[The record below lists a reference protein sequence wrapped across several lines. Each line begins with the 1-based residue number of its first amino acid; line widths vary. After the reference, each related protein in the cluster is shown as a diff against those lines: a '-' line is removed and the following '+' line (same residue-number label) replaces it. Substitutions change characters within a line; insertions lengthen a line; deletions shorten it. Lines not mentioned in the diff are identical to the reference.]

1 MDLRK
6 TENKQTVFW
15 EMVNQF
21 DKIAKK
27 KNNKISWIDLWDVEV
42 SVGKKFGLTT
52 KQSQNISQQ
61 VLTEFAKKGE

>member
-27 KNNKISWIDLWDVEV
+27 KKNKISLIDLWDVEF
-42 SVGKKFGLTT
+42 SVEKKFGLTT
-52 KQSQNISQQ
+52 KQSQQI
-61 VLTEFAKKGE
+61 LTEFAKKGE

>member
-27 KNNKISWIDLWDVEV
+27 KKNKISLIDLWDVEF
-42 SVGKKFGLTT
+42 SVEKKFGLTT

-61 VLTEFAKKGE
+61 ILTEFAKKGE